1 MNSNY
6 NYANSGDST
15 LGSENNNEYDYY
27 AIEPN
32 VSSHEY
38 TKGVK
43 FDKTSEMLILLH
55 TLD

>member
-6 NYANSGDST
+6 NYANSADSV
-15 LGSENNNEYDYY
+15 LEAQNNNEYDYY

-38 TKGVK
+38 TNGVV
-43 FDKTSEMLILLH
+43 FQNTFEILILSNS
-55 TLD
+55 LD

>member
-6 NYANSGDST
+6 NYANSGDSA
-15 LGSENNNEYDYY
+15 LESENNNEYDYY

-43 FDKTSEMLILLH
+43 FNKTIETSMLSNS
-55 TLD
+55 LD